1 LIPATDCAHRNARN
15 SRLGSARRNP
25 P

>member
-1 LIPATDCAHRNARN
+1 LISATDRAHRNARN
-15 SRLGSARRNP
+15 TRLGSARRNP